1 MTGLHKYLKLGSQGS
16 ANSAQPIGMGVY
28 FLTNDQYNKFPV
40 YKMVGVEEYIFV
52 DKSGCWSIYTET
64 HPSMK
69 GLYHP
74 QRNPT
79 PPEPPLTGWSYVNL
93 LGEWKTDD
101 PTLMLEKLPGVYDA
115 SVGLQEF
122 GPPEYTPLPKG
133 SFWEKYISSFS
144 MTDREVLKPA
154 G

>member
-1 MTGLHKYLKLGSQGS
+1 MINIIRGVQQILWRFLYCALNNTLKLFLMTGPHKYLKLGSQGS

-28 FLTNDQYNKFPV
+28 YLTNDQYNKFPV

-101 PTLMLEKLPGVYDA
+101 PTLMLEKLPGVCDA
-115 SVGLQEF
+115 SVYLI
-122 GPPEYTPLPKG
+122 L
-133 SFWEKYISSFS
+133 IS
-144 MTDREVLKPA
+144 DH
-154 G
+154 